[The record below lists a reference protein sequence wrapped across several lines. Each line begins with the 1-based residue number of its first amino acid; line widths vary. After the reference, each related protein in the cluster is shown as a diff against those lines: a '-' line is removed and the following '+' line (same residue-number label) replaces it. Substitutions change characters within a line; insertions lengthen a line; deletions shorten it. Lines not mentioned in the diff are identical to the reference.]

1 MICHCLIVEIAAVL
15 SLVVYQTGFVVA
27 DFGIAAV
34 DFRSSDLAVGYFAL
48 IVKTAYRQ
56 IVCSLMIVADLGF
69 AVTAGCYLGSV
80 FYP

>member
-34 DFRSSDLAVGYFAL
+34 DFRSSDPAVGYFAS
-48 IVKTAYRQ
+48 IVKTAYR
-56 IVCSLMIVADLGF
+56 
-69 AVTAGCYLGSV
+69 
-80 FYP
+80 

>member
-1 MICHCLIVEIAAVL
+1 MAAVL
-15 SLVVYQTGFVVA
+15 SLVVYQTGFVFA

-34 DFRSSDLAVGYFAL
+34 DFRSSDLAVGYFAS

-56 IVCSLMIVADLGF
+56 IVCSLMIVADLDF
-69 AVTAGCYLGSV
+69 VVTAGCYLGSV